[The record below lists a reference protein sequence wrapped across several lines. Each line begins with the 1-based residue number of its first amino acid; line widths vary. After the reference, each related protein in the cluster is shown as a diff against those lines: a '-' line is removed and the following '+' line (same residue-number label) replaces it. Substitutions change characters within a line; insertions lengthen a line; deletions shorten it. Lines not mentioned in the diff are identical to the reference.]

1 MPMHTPYLTFRL
13 QGAWYAVEA
22 LWVREILRLPALTP
36 VSEAPH
42 YIIGVVNYR
51 GHILPVMD

>member
-1 MPMHTPYLTFRL
+1 MPLRP
-13 QGAWYAVEA
+13 
-22 LWVREILRLPALTP
+22 WVREILRLPALTP